1 METPNLFEV
10 NNKDNRTTPMTS
22 MFATDFTNY
31 FSVFIV
37 DFEQVNTGWVGRY
50 LLQVTIIDSSTRL
63 PTDLAKIL
71 LLNSVNFHQLV

>member
-1 METPNLFEV
+1 MGTPNLFEV
-10 NNKDNRTTPMTS
+10 NNKDDRTTSMTS

-31 FSVFIV
+31 SSVFVV

-50 LLQVTIIDSSTRL
+50 LLQVTIVDKTPRL

-71 LLNSVNFHQLV
+71 LLI

>member
-1 METPNLFEV
+1 MGTPNLFEA
-10 NNKDNRTTPMTS
+10 NNKDNRTKSMTS

-31 FSVFIV
+31 SSVSVV

-50 LLQVTIIDSSTRL
+50 LLQVTIVDKTPRL

-71 LLNSVNFHQLV
+71 LLI

>member
-1 METPNLFEV
+1 
-10 NNKDNRTTPMTS
+10 MTS

-31 FSVFIV
+31 SSVFVV

-50 LLQVTIIDSSTRL
+50 LLQVTIVDKTPRL

-71 LLNSVNFHQLV
+71 LLI